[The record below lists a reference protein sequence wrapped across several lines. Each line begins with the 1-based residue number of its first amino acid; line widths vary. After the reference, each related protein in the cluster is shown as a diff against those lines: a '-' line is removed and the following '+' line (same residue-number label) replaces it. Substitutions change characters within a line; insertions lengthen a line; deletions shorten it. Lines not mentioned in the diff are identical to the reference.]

1 MNTILNINHLKKVF
15 QKREVIKDL
24 SFQLNRGEI
33 LCLLGPNGAGKS
45 TTINILSGV
54 LEDDGGNV
62 LYHGR
67 DIKTCRKEFQ
77 KHLGFVPQDL
87 ALYEDLSAQDNVH
100 FFGSLYGLKKEESKE
115 RTKESLEFAGLW
127 DRRKDKVKT
136 FSGGM
141 KRRLNIACAIT
152 HHPEIIIMDEPTVGI
167 DPQSRNH
174 ILNSIRELKEK
185 GMTVL
190 YTTHYMEE
198 VEEISTRIIIM
209 DHGRILAEG
218 TKESLKEELE
228 TQKRYLLSV
237 ENMENF
243 SAKAFYKIEGVEE
256 VSAKEGIIEI
266 ATLKNVEN
274 LDFIIGEAVRQ
285 GLKISHLS
293 CENTSLE
300 MVFLNLT
307 GRTLRD

>member
-1 MNTILNINHLKKVF
+1 MNTILEISHLKKMF
-15 QKREVIKDL
+15 QKEEVIKDL
-24 SFQLNRGEI
+24 SFQLKRGEI

-54 LEDDGGNV
+54 LGNDGGSV
-62 LYHGR
+62 LYHEKN
-67 DIKTCRKEFQ
+67 IKTCRKEFQ

-87 ALYEDLSAQDNVH
+87 ALYEDLSALDNIR
-100 FFGSLYGLKKEESKE
+100 FFGSLYGLRKEELKN

-127 DRRKDKVKT
+127 ERRNDKVKT

-174 ILNSIRELKEK
+174 ILNSIRELRNK

-198 VEEISTRIIIM
+198 VEEISTRIMIM

-228 TQKRYLLSV
+228 TQKRYLLSI
-237 ENMENF
+237 ENMENV
-243 SAKAFYKIEGVEE
+243 SVKGFYKIEGVEE
-256 VSAKEGIIEI
+256 VTAGQGTIEI

-285 GLKISHLS
+285 GLKISHLT